1 MNTTF
6 IDACLRKPVAY
17 TPVWYMRQAGRY
29 QAEYRK
35 IRETAG
41 ILDICRTPEL
51 TYEVTM
57 LPVRQLGIDAAILFS
72 DIMIPVAAMGVD
84 LRIDPG
90 KGPVIGEP
98 VRDAADVAR
107 LHVAEPEQDLA
118 FVQEAIRMLV
128 ADLDIPLIGFC
139 GAPFTLSSYLVEGG
153 ASRNFAHTKA
163 LMYGEPETWHALMT
177 KLTDTVIASLR
188 AQVGAGASAVQVFDS
203 WVGSL
208 SPQDYTEFV
217 LPHSSRIFAE
227 LADLNVP
234 RIHFGVLTGELLTLM
249 RDAGAD
255 VVGVDWRTPMDTAI
269 ERLGDS
275 VAVQGNLDPITL
287 LAGWDAVERQARD
300 ILERTQ
306 GAAGHVFNLGHGVL
320 PQTDPEILIRLTE
333 WLHEV
338 TAR

>member
-6 IDACLRKPVAY
+6 IDACLRKPVSR

-98 VRDAADVAR
+98 VRSAADVAK
-107 LHVAEPEQDLA
+107 LHVAEPEQDLT
-118 FVQEAIRMLV
+118 FVQDAIKMLV

-203 WVGSL
+203 WVGAL
-208 SPQDYTEFV
+208 SPQDYAEFV
-217 LPHSSRIFAE
+217 LPHSTRIFE
-227 LADLNVP
+227 GLADLNVP
-234 RIHFGVLTGELLTLM
+234 RIHFGVLTGELLPLM

-255 VVGVDWRTPMDTAI
+255 VVGVDWRTPMDVAI
-269 ERLGDS
+269 GRLGDS

-300 ILERTQ
+300 ILERSK
-306 GAAGHVFNLGHGVL
+306 GASGHVFNLGHGVL
-320 PQTDPEILIRLTE
+320 PQTDPDVLIRLTE
-333 WLHEV
+333 WIHEV